1 MYINTEYWVRIRKIM
16 KLYEEMLKGVA
27 LQYGLTTIETDII
40 SFLQHNPGKDTAVDI
55 VEFRMLSKG
64 CVSKAVESLIQKGL
78 LRRQQ
83 DERDRRKIHLKILKK
98 CEPVMESIESVQ
110 EKYWHT
116 VFKGFTAEEKTM
128 YFQYNSRISQN
139 VQEAIE
145 GSADR

>member
-1 MYINTEYWVRIRKIM
+1 M
-16 KLYEEMLKGVA
+16 
-27 LQYGLTTIETDII
+27 
-40 SFLQHNPGKDTAVDI
+40 
-55 VEFRMLSKG
+55 
-64 CVSKAVESLIQKGL
+64 IQKGL

-83 DERDRRKIHLKILKK
+83 DEKDRRKIHLKILKK

-116 VFKGFTAEEKTM
+116 VFKGFTAEEKAM

-145 GSADR
+145 GSTDR